1 MTIGGKE
8 LDEVE
13 KFTYLGSVINKT
25 GGTDEDINA
34 RICKA
39 RQSINQSINQS
50 KESYNISFCDS

>member
-1 MTIGGKE
+1 MTIGGEE

-13 KFTYLGSVINKT
+13 QFTFIGSVINKI